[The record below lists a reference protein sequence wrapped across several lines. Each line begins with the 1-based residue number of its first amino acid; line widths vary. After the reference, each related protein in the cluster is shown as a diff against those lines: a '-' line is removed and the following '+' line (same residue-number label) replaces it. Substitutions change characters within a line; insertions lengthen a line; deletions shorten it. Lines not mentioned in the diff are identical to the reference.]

1 VAELDRDELVAKLR
15 EEGHNDKAESAERE
29 LPKKVDKEK
38 DQGLLDELGL
48 DDDLLDKLPGGIGD
62 KLKGIL

>member
-1 VAELDRDELVAKLR
+1 MRNA
-15 EEGHNDKAESAERE
+15 E
-29 LPKKVDKEK
+29 LPKKVKKDK
-38 DQGLLDELGL
+38 DQGLLDQIGL